1 MNSMSLSGPLN
12 IWGQSAGVS
21 GPPLPLPARPGPR
34 HRAPYLDLLDFILD
48 PLDGVPV
55 YVIPRIHLLGR
66 DGLCSDHC
74 NRGHRAQ
81 QGWRGPE
88 ELPCPCPCRGLCG
101 APGATAPC
109 GTTPLLPH
117 PTGAPRTHPAA
128 RGAAVTRGA
137 QRDGAGT
144 RSTLSGGDTE
154 RSGSRAQGAPGPP
167 APNNGGAVS
176 VPAPSCTMQP
186 GSCVLV
192 QPQGCPVTAG
202 RCSAASSLPDVG
214 CRPRSLH
221 VMQAQKPHP
230 PCAASCPRCLQQE
243 PGRLH
248 GDAEGWG
255 SAKMQPGTG
264 GGEVAPGQPGQR
276 PRTSALSCAPAC
288 CP

>member
-1 MNSMSLSGPLN
+1 MGFPYMSFPESTSLAETAFARITATEGAELSRGGGHRRSCRVPAH
-12 IWGQSAGVS
+12 AGGRAGLPV
-21 GPPLPLPARPGPR
+21 PLPRVGPTCFSPIPPGHHAPTPLP
-34 HRAPYLDLLDFILD
+34 
-48 PLDGVPV
+48 V
-55 YVIPRIHLLGR
+55 
-66 DGLCSDHC
+66 
-74 NRGHRAQ
+74 
-81 QGWRGPE
+81 
-88 ELPCPCPCRGLCG
+88 ELPSRVVPKGTALAHE
-101 APGATAPC
+101 APSA
-109 GTTPLLPH
+109 
-117 PTGAPRTHPAA
+117 
-128 RGAAVTRGA
+128 
-137 QRDGAGT
+137 
-144 RSTLSGGDTE
+144 GGDTE

-230 PCAASCPRCLQQE
+230 PRAASCPRCLQQE

-264 GGEVAPGQPGQR
+264 GGEVAPGQPGQSLR
-276 PRTSALSCAPAC
+276 
-288 CP
+288 